1 MVDLD
6 MALKVVDEINQHGYK
21 AYLVGGMVRNHLL
34 GLPSNDVDITTNAT
48 PKEILEIFEDSVP
61 TEEYGA
67 VTVNK
72 KGIKYEITTFR
83 REYNYVD
90 HRRPSE
96 IKYID
101 DLYQDLQRRDFTV
114 NTICMNANGEIID
127 YLGGEEDLRK
137 RIIKSVGDAKVKFE
151 EDALRILRAVRF
163 ATILDF
169 TLDSEVIEAI
179 KATKN
184 FIQDLSYERKKE
196 ELDKIFSSSN
206 AYKGVQLL
214 LELGLD
220 KDLELERLKDITP
233 NNNSIGIWSILNVM
247 DKYPFS
253 NNEKELIS
261 SINGAMSHNNLDPMS
276 LYTYGLY
283 ANSVAGTI
291 KNVDI
296 KNITESYNNLAIHG
310 RKELDITSEE
320 IMSILNRTP
329 GEYMSDIYA
338 DIEREVLYKRLVNE
352 KSILTKYILEH
363 YKD

>member
-61 TEEYGA
+61 MEEYGA

-72 KGIKYEITTFR
+72 KGVKYEITTFR
-83 REYNYVD
+83 REYNYVN
-90 HRRPSE
+90 HRKPSE

-114 NTICMNANGEIID
+114 NTICMNGDGEIID

-137 RIIKSVGDAKVKFE
+137 RVLKSVGDPFVKFD

-169 TLDSEVIEAI
+169 TLDDKVKEAI
-179 KATKN
+179 KETKKY
-184 FIQDLSYERKKE
+184 IRELSYERKKE
-196 ELDKIFSSSN
+196 ELDKIFSCPN

-220 KDLELERLKDITP
+220 EDLELDRLKNITP
-233 NNNSIGIWSILNVM
+233 TNNSIGIWSVLNVV

-253 NNEKELIS
+253 NNEKELIE
-261 SINGAMSHNNLDPMS
+261 SINRAIEHNNMDPMT

-291 KNVDI
+291 KNIDI
-296 KNITESYNNLAIHG
+296 KDIAESYNNLVIHG

-320 IMSILNRTP
+320 IMNVLNREP
-329 GEYMSDIYA
+329 GEYMSDIYE
-338 DIEREVLYKRLVNE
+338 DIEREVLYKRLINE
-352 KSILTKYILEH
+352 KSILTKYIMEH

>member
-48 PKEILEIFEDSVP
+48 PKEILEIFDDSVP
-61 TEEYGA
+61 MEEYGA

-83 REYNYVD
+83 KEYNYVN
-90 HRRPSE
+90 HRKPSE

-114 NTICMNANGEIID
+114 NTICMNGNGEIID
-127 YLGGEEDLRK
+127 YLGGEEDLKK
-137 RIIKSVGDAKVKFE
+137 RIIKAVGDAKVKFE

-169 TLDSEVIEAI
+169 TFDVDVVKAI
-179 KATKN
+179 KETKHYLM
-184 FIQDLSYERKKE
+184 DLSYERKKE
-196 ELDKIFSSSN
+196 ELDKIFSCPN

-220 KDLELERLKDITP
+220 KDLELDRLNEITP
-233 NNNSIGIWSILNVM
+233 NNNSIGIWSILNVV

-261 SINGAMSHNNLDPMS
+261 SINEAMNHNNMDPMT

-291 KNVDI
+291 KDLDI
-296 KNITESYNNLAIHG
+296 KDITDSYNNLVIHG

-320 IMSILNRTP
+320 IMNVLNKEP

-338 DIEREVLYKRLVNE
+338 DIEREVLYKRLINE
-352 KSILTKYILEH
+352 NSILTKYILEH